1 MTPKPGLRQDPIVV
15 LHIDDD
21 PQMRE
26 LVKYSLERVNGVFTV
41 RTVDGPAA
49 ALDELDDDVECIISD
64 YEMPGMNG
72 LELLQEVRDGRPDLP
87 FILLTG
93 KGSEDVA
100 SEAVTAGLTDY
111 FQKSDIA
118 QQFPVLAQRIETAVE
133 GERAEVSYRE
143 LFEKTVDGLAL
154 NDPETG
160 SFVDANP
167 AFRDILG
174 LNRPELMAMGI
185 TEIRTIPPQ
194 AEQETTLADRLQQ
207 AAMAGTTRA
216 EECCRRADGERFWIE
231 LQFKPIEVKG
241 RSLVLTQA
249 REITERKRYER
260 TLSAL
265 HSAVTDIVGAEQ
277 SRQVTG
283 SVLSAVDDLLA
294 ADRAAVFRH
303 ASAENW
309 LEVVDAT
316 SLTGVVDE
324 LPLDPSR
331 PLARAFIDGT
341 TITVDGTAV
350 FDHDSGNVD
359 EGRTLFVPIGS
370 VGVLAAGYDDATSFD
385 PDDREFAEILANAA
399 AAAFERI
406 EKEREIHS
414 SREQLREQTAELQRL
429 ERINAAFRELN
440 DTLLGA
446 ETREEVFEAVCE
458 QLSGIEGVRL
468 AWVGTRADSGVLE
481 PRAWAGDIPQYL
493 DSADLDPETSDE
505 PAVVAA
511 RADDTVRVAN
521 TATDL
526 RREPWK
532 RSALSHGVESAM
544 ALPIEAEGVTFGV
557 LSVLAADRA
566 AFSGRFA
573 DLLSAVASSVGET
586 VHSIEQRRGIRAS
599 DTVELTFEIIEDD
612 HPLKRLAAD
621 AGCELEVTGMISEP
635 GDTCRLFSTVRG
647 ASPSHLQ
654 AVAEGMSAVR
664 SVTVATEDDDGGAV
678 ELYLEVPLLGVEL
691 HRYAVRITRLLATGD
706 SVRATLEVAT
716 PNDVRDV
723 VAAIRER
730 YPSVSLRTKRTRT
743 EEHSDY
749 ERLLAFRD
757 SLTPRQREVVHMAYL
772 NGYFE
777 SPRRCTGA
785 ELGEKLGISAQ
796 AVYQHIR
803 AAERRL
809 FDEAFRQILTVS
821 TPDDTSG

>member
-1 MTPKPGLRQDPIVV
+1 MTPNPVLHQDPIVV
-15 LHIDDD
+15 LHVDDD
-21 PQMRE
+21 PQMRN
-26 LVKYSLERVNGVFTV
+26 LVKYSLERVNGAFTV
-41 RTVDGPAA
+41 RTADGPDA
-49 ALDELDDDVECIISD
+49 ALDKLDDVECVISD

-72 LELLQEVRDGRPDLP
+72 LELLDEVRDERPDVP

-100 SEAVTAGLTDY
+100 GEAVAAGLTDY

-118 QQFPVLAQRIETAVE
+118 RQFPVLAQRIETAVE

-143 LFEKTVDGLAL
+143 LFEKAVDGLAL

-167 AFRDILG
+167 AFRDVLG
-174 LNRPELMAMGI
+174 LGQEELMAMGI
-185 TEIRTIPPQ
+185 SDIRTVPPQ
-194 AEQETTLADRLQQ
+194 DEQETTLVDYLRRATTE
-207 AAMAGTTRA
+207 GTTST
-216 EECCRRADGERFWIE
+216 EECCRRPDGERFWVE

-241 RSLVLTQA
+241 HSLVLTQA
-249 REITERKRYER
+249 REITERKRYEQ

-283 SVLSAVDDLLA
+283 SVLSAVEDLLA

-303 ASAENW
+303 APAENW

-316 SLTGVVDE
+316 SLPSVIDE
-324 LPLDPSR
+324 LPLDPSQ
-331 PLARAFIDGT
+331 PPARAFIDGT
-341 TITVDGTAV
+341 TITVDGASV
-350 FDHDSGNVD
+350 FEHASPGAE

-370 VGVLAAGYDDATSFD
+370 AGVLAAGYDEATSFD
-385 PDDREFAEILANAA
+385 VDDREFAEILANAA

-414 SREQLREQTAELQRL
+414 NREELREQTAELQRL

-440 DTLLGA
+440 DTLLSA
-446 ETREEVFEAVCE
+446 ETREEVFEVVCE
-458 QLSGIEGVRL
+458 QLSGIEGVKL
-468 AWVGTRADSGVLE
+468 AWIGTRTDSGALE
-481 PRAWAGDIPQYL
+481 PRTWAGDIPQYL
-493 DSADLDPETSDE
+493 DSADFETGSSDE
-505 PAVVAA
+505 PAAIAA
-511 RADDTVRVAN
+511 RTGDAVRVAN

-526 RREPWK
+526 QRKPWK
-532 RSALSHGVESAM
+532 RTALSHGVESAM

-557 LSVLAADRA
+557 LSALAGDRA

-586 VHSIEQRRGIRAS
+586 VHAIEQRQGIRAS
-599 DTVELTFEIIEDD
+599 DTVELTFEITSDD

-621 AGCELEVTGMISEP
+621 AGCELEVTGVISEP
-635 GDTCRLFSTVRG
+635 DDTCRLFVTVHG
-647 ASPSHLQ
+647 ESPSHLQ
-654 AVAEGMSAVR
+654 TVAEEMNAVR
-664 SVTVATEDDDGGAV
+664 RVTIATEDDDGGAV
-678 ELYLEVPLLGVEL
+678 ELHLEVPLLGVEL
-691 HRYAVRITRLLATGD
+691 NQYAVRITRLLATAD
-706 SVRATLEVAT
+706 SVRATLELAH
-716 PNDVRDV
+716 PQDVRDV
-723 VAAIRER
+723 AAAIRER
-730 YPSVSLRTKRTRT
+730 YPSASLRTKRTHT
-743 EEHSDY
+743 EERSDY
-749 ERLLAFRD
+749 DRLLAFRD

-777 SPRRCTGA
+777 SPRQCTGE
-785 ELGEKLGISAQ
+785 ELGEKLGISSQ

-821 TPDDTSG
+821 TPADPSG